1 MLTKDNYLAFR
12 RKYEPT
18 TVKLVVVAESPP
30 KSGLYFY
37 NPDGKTSE
45 PLFAALMQ
53 QLGCRPKTKDEGL
66 REFQQ
71 QGWVLVDATY
81 EPVDGIK
88 DKKKRNEVIERDYP
102 LLVADLNQML
112 PPDMSVPI
120 ILVKA
125 NVFAVL
131 ERRLTADG
139 FKVLNNGRSV
149 PFSKYREAEGI
160 SLAVWCAPE
169 QSTSQHFSKLVVKLE
184 GPAPSARGPSM
195 EST

>member
-1 MLTKDNYLAFR
+1 MLTKDDYLAFR

-30 KSGLYFY
+30 KSGLYY
-37 NPDGKTSE
+37 NPEGKTSE

-53 QLGCRPKTKDEGL
+53 QLGFTPKTKDEGL
-66 REFQQ
+66 RESQR

-88 DKKKRNEVIERDYP
+88 NKMKRNGVIERDYP

-112 PPDMSVPI
+112 PNKSVPI

-125 NVFAVL
+125 NVCAVL

-139 FKVLNNGRSV
+139 FTVVNNGQSV
-149 PFSKYREAEGI
+149 SFPSTGRQPEFHLQFGAILKSA
-160 SLAVWCAPE
+160 LATD
-169 QSTSQHFSKLVVKLE
+169 QS
-184 GPAPSARGPSM
+184 
-195 EST
+195 